1 MPNANVVSLLS
12 VLLNHEF
19 RQILVPRAAWKPG
32 NGDGGDTSPQ
42 LLGKGHGPPHLQLKI
57 LRKKKMSTRN
67 KVVNYNIGFFLLLL

>member
-57 LRKKKMSTRN
+57 LRKKNCQPEIK
-67 KVVNYNIGFFLLLL
+67 L